1 MAERRLRWQARVR
14 PAIVALLGLL
24 AAAVAT
30 GALQPAAAAED
41 DRPDAPVVVPGPLR
55 IELEDGGGTIE
66 LGPSGRR
73 YLDTIELRAQDG
85 GTVAVNELSIEDYVA
100 GVAEMPSRWPLEALK
115 AQAVAA
121 RTYAWYSMGSTVFDG
136 YDLCATVACQ
146 VFVGA
151 DRVLDGS
158 TGERWQQAVDDTA
171 GEVLLHDGAP
181 ILARYFSTS
190 GGRTYANEDVFP
202 ASGPRPY
209 LQAVEDPDD
218 AVSPYHRWTV
228 RFTREEWDDLLAQ
241 GETLRATVPV
251 VAVERLGAVD
261 DPGAS
266 VRVTGEDGT
275 QVDVGA
281 RDLREFLSR
290 VAPQRHPD
298 RFPGL
303 RDDRLRRLP
312 STVPSS
318 RFEVEV
324 TDDEV
329 ILHGQGWGHG
339 VGLGQYGAQGRAE
352 RGETYEDILAAYYAG
367 LEPTTSP
374 ELPERIRVGFEV
386 PDELTVTADHP
397 ARIVA
402 DGEVVVARTFGRWTV
417 ARQDGGF
424 RLTPPPQDTSELEVA
439 ATRTADGVPTGDAVV
454 VETQVNKPVL
464 LRLEVTEPDGGVV
477 LQRELGVADAG
488 SHAATWRFRDEGGSA
503 VSPGTYQVAL
513 VAEDAAGSTGGS
525 PVDIEVTEEAAARA
539 ERAAADAARDGGD
552 GRDDVV
558 SSAGLPAVA
567 GTIAQV
573 LTALLALTIALVVV
587 GIVRRRRT

>member
-1 MAERRLRWQARVR
+1 M
-14 PAIVALLGLL
+14 
-24 AAAVAT
+24 
-30 GALQPAAAAED
+30 
-41 DRPDAPVVVPGPLR
+41 
-55 IELEDGGGTIE
+55 
-66 LGPSGRR
+66 
-73 YLDTIELRAQDG
+73 
-85 GTVAVNELSIEDYVA
+85 EDYVA
-100 GVAEMPSRWPLEALK
+100 GVAEMPSRWPMEALK

-121 RTYAWYSMGSTVFDG
+121 RTYAWYSMGSTAFDG

-151 DRVLDGS
+151 DRVLDES
-158 TGERWQQAVDDTA
+158 TGERWQLAVQETA
-171 GEVLLHDGAP
+171 GEVLLYDDAP

-190 GGRTYANEDVFP
+190 GGRTYANEEVFP
-202 ASGPRPY
+202 TSGPRPY
-209 LQAVEDPDD
+209 LQAFEDPDD
-218 AVSPYHRWTV
+218 AVSPYHRWTA
-228 RFTREEWDDLLAQ
+228 RFTRAEWDDVLAQ

-251 VAVERLGAVD
+251 ADVERVGEVD

-275 QVDVGA
+275 VVEVGA

-298 RFPGL
+298 RFPGM

-312 STVPSS
+312 SAVPSS

-329 ILHGQGWGHG
+329 VLHGQGWGHG

-352 RGETYEDILAAYYAG
+352 RGETYEAILATYYAG
-367 LEPTTSP
+367 LEPTTTP
-374 ELPERIRVGFEV
+374 DLPDRIRVGFDV

-402 DGEVVVARTFGRWTV
+402 DGEVVVERTFGRWSVT
-417 ARQDGGF
+417 RQDGGF
-424 RLTPPPQDTSELEVA
+424 RLTPPPQDTSQLDVA
-439 ATRTADGVPTGDAVV
+439 ATRTAEGVPSGDAVV

-464 LRLEVTEPDGGVV
+464 LRLEVTDPAGGVV
-477 LQRELGVADAG
+477 LQRELGVADPG
-488 SHAATWRFRDEGGSA
+488 SHAATWRFRDEGGAA
-503 VSPGTYQVAL
+503 VAPGTYRVAL
-513 VAEDAAGSTGGS
+513 VAEDAAGATGGA
-525 PVDIEVTEEAAARA
+525 PVEVEVTAQAAARA
-539 ERAAADAARDGGD
+539 ERAAADAARDGRD
-552 GRDDVV
+552 GREDVA

-567 GTIAQV
+567 GTTAQV

-587 GIVRRRRT
+587 GIVQRRRT